1 MPTTTRAIVIV
12 MLHPLFWYQMR
23 TTVQAAR
30 LPRDNCHTFLT
41 SVLVASGDSDKILY
55 SFFGCCIARK
65 PNR

>member
-1 MPTTTRAIVIV
+1 
-12 MLHPLFWYQMR
+12 MR